1 MSEAAITLDDAARD
15 FARVVVRACARHE
28 SLLIT
33 DQGRPVARLSP
44 VESPAR
50 TGAELAARLAHA
62 PRLAPDNAAA
72 WEQELAEARA
82 RLVPPRPAWD

>member
-15 FARVVVRACARHE
+15 FVRVVARACDLHE

-33 DQGRPVARLSP
+33 DHGRPVARLSP

-50 TGAELAARLAHA
+50 TGAELAARLVRA
-62 PRLAPDNAAA
+62 PHLSLSNAEAL
-72 WEQELAEARA
+72 EQELAAARSRFA
-82 RLVPPRPAWD
+82 PPRSAWD